1 MGESKYI
8 EQLNKLIEDILSSKK
23 ETNSVLQNTS
33 KQIIEDI
40 TIFINS
46 NASNPSETNIKEILS
61 DYFIRQLR
69 LKYQKDI
76 INNISEE
83 TKIISKGLLICEFI
97 FWIINETKFISFKQ
111 SLKLLQDIVE
121 TIPFQGL
128 EELFILMSSSLKK
141 LDNSLIEKGKLDI
154 LLIQNIFLK
163 RTNNNLDSSLRG
175 KILLLFCDLFSIT
188 EKSGTNIK
196 GKYSSNQINEE
207 ISVYSNDNSDTVIN
221 DDEIKEQKDL
231 LNEKEKEKE
240 DNKMQIEEEKKEKN
254 KEGEKSSESETD
266 FCAEKNE
273 KIKFY
278 EQFWLIEKI
287 LINPFIVCYIF
298 IIYIL
303 INYLYYTIV
312 IRRKGTFKTKN
323 HINQFK

>member
-23 ETNSVLQNTS
+23 ETISVLQNTS

-163 RTNNNLDSSLRG
+163 RTNNNLDSS
-175 KILLLFCDLFSIT
+175 
-188 EKSGTNIK
+188 
-196 GKYSSNQINEE
+196 
-207 ISVYSNDNSDTVIN
+207 
-221 DDEIKEQKDL
+221 
-231 LNEKEKEKE
+231 
-240 DNKMQIEEEKKEKN
+240 
-254 KEGEKSSESETD
+254 
-266 FCAEKNE
+266 
-273 KIKFY
+273 
-278 EQFWLIEKI
+278 
-287 LINPFIVCYIF
+287 
-298 IIYIL
+298 
-303 INYLYYTIV
+303 
-312 IRRKGTFKTKN
+312 
-323 HINQFK
+323 

>member
-231 LNEKEKEKE
+231 LNEKEKE
-240 DNKMQIEEEKKEKN
+240 DNKMQIEEEKKEK

-323 HINQFK
+323 HIDQFK

>member
-23 ETNSVLQNTS
+23 ETISVLQNTS

-83 TKIISKGLLICEFI
+83 KKIISKGLLICEFI

-128 EELFILMSSSLKK
+128 EELFTLMSSSLKK

-231 LNEKEKEKE
+231 LNEKEKE

>member
-128 EELFILMSSSLKK
+128 EELFTLMSSSLKK

-163 RTNNNLDSSLRG
+163 RTSNNLDSSLRG

-231 LNEKEKEKE
+231 LNEKEKE
-240 DNKMQIEEEKKEKN
+240 DNKMQIEEEKKEK

>member
-23 ETNSVLQNTS
+23 ETISELQNIS
-33 KQIIEDI
+33 KQIIDEI

-46 NASNPSETNIKEILS
+46 NSSNPSETNMKEILS
-61 DYFIRQLR
+61 DYFMRQLR

-76 INNISEE
+76 INNILEE

-128 EELFILMSSSLKK
+128 EELFTLMSSSLKK
-141 LDNSLIEKGKLDI
+141 LDNSFIEKGKLDI

-221 DDEIKEQKDL
+221 DDDIKEQKDL
-231 LNEKEKEKE
+231 LKEKEE
-240 DNKMQIEEEKKEKN
+240 NKMQIEEEKKEKN

-303 INYLYYTIV
+303 IIYFITL
-312 IRRKGTFKTKN
+312 
-323 HINQFK
+323 

>member
-46 NASNPSETNIKEILS
+46 NASNPSETNMKEILS
-61 DYFIRQLR
+61 DYFMRQLR

-76 INNISEE
+76 INNILEE

-231 LNEKEKEKE
+231 LNEKEKE
-240 DNKMQIEEEKKEKN
+240 DNKMQIEEEKKEK

>member
-76 INNISEE
+76 INNILEE

-128 EELFILMSSSLKK
+128 EELFTLMSSSLKK

-231 LNEKEKEKE
+231 LNEKEKE